1 MRIQVNLSDEM
12 VNKVDAYA
20 TKMGVS
26 RSALCSM
33 LVGQGIMGYDKSM
46 DLLSILGDKLGDSLL
61 AEKALQEVAN
71 ASEKD
76 K

>member
-20 TKMGVS
+20 KKMGVS

-46 DLLSILGDKLGDSLL
+46 DILSLLGDKLGDSLTQNVQ
-61 AEKALQEVAN
+61 EIAL
-71 ASEKD
+71 K